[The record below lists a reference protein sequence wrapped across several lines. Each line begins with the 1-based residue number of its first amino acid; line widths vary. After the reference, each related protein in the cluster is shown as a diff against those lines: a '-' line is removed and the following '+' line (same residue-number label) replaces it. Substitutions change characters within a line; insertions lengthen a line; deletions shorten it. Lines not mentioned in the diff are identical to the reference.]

1 MAIVV
6 KRSVTSGEELING
19 NKLDW
24 STMGYTYKKTDSVT
38 FTSSAT
44 AYNRNYPSGWSMT
57 FDAVIGGIY
66 EVCADTSWLTGS
78 SQELDMMVDID
89 SGATS
94 IRQVSSIRTGADVS
108 MSRHTIS
115 LITATAT
122 SVTVKLGI
130 AVGEPSKSITIY
142 GGLMTAKR
150 VA

>member
-1 MAIVV
+1 MAIIVN
-6 KRSVTSGEELING
+6 RSVTSGEELING

-24 STMGYTYKKTDSVT
+24 SSMGYAYKKTDSVT

-44 AYNRNYPSGWSMT
+44 AYDRDYPSSWNMT
-57 FDAVIGGIY
+57 FDAVVGGIY
-66 EVCADTSWLTGS
+66 EVCAYTSWLTGS

-89 SGATS
+89 SGAS
-94 IRQVSSIRTGADVS
+94 FIRQVSSIRTGADVS
-108 MSRHTIS
+108 MSRFTIS

-122 SVTVKLGI
+122 SVTVKVGV

-142 GGLMTAKR
+142 GGLITAKR